1 MLVPLPGSLV
11 SFLSHS
17 PLPSHFLLPP
27 HTSFQSYHGDV
38 ERHIGGSSN
47 LRGVEESMGGKDKVV
62 MEILEDDEKRSSN
75 NSVPS
80 AVLDLNE
87 GFGDRSD
94 GGEIGEDAAAA
105 DDDDDDEEEEEEEDE
120 GGSTSELAGAGRS
133 SSNSS
138 STNHNSGNKDH
149 DMNSSSKGEG
159 SGERAST
166 VRQYNRSKLPRLRWT
181 PDLHMAFVHAV
192 ERLGGQERAT
202 PKLVLQMMNV
212 RGLSIAH
219 VKSHLQMYR
228 SKKLDGHES
237 GHERSAISSV
247 FSPMDFHMRRGDHR
261 FHDMFFQRGA
271 GTVISSRLLHNGGGF
286 LGPRSAISPEASRLF
301 GLLQRRQPS
310 MQTFD
315 FKNYS
320 SLRNQEWTFSQHV
333 AASARTG
340 GGTINGPAKGLIHD
354 MIFRKDGKPTS
365 HVFDVR
371 DAIAS
376 NRTPSAAAVHGGSVG
391 SSDWVGSS
399 SRPLSRTMSAASS
412 TSFALGSGSL
422 HLLSKGTRGAASGS
436 NNGDANTTSPDPVV
450 TKEALGSRL
459 ELQTHLEPKNRT
471 RVIRE
476 MRTGTAAKRTN
487 ASMEEKGRTPDLQL
501 SLSPNVA
508 EGEADNQAKKR
519 KIISIA
525 LSDEQGEVDSDKMP
539 PLSLSLSLRGGGD
552 DDRNVEDARRLE
564 AATGS
569 SSKKAALGL
578 STLDL
583 TMSIKALE

>member
-1 MLVPLPGSLV
+1 
-11 SFLSHS
+11 
-17 PLPSHFLLPP
+17 
-27 HTSFQSYHGDV
+27 
-38 ERHIGGSSN
+38 
-47 LRGVEESMGGKDKVV
+47 MGEVKEKVV
-62 MEILEDDEKRSSN
+62 VEILEDNDKRSSK
-75 NSVPS
+75 NSVPP

-87 GFGDRSD
+87 GFSEGND
-94 GGEIGEDAAAA
+94 GGEVGDDA
-105 DDDDDDEEEEEEEDE
+105 DGEEEEEEEDDE
-120 GGSTSELAGAGRS
+120 GGSTSEVAGAGRS

-159 SGERAST
+159 SSERAPT

-181 PDLHMAFVHAV
+181 PDLHMSFVHAV

-247 FSPMDFHMRRGDHR
+247 FSPMDFHMRRGDRR
-261 FHDMFFQRGA
+261 FHDIFFQRAA
-271 GTVISSRLLHNGGGF
+271 GTAISTRLLHNGGGF
-286 LGPRSAISPEASRLF
+286 FGSRSAVSPEASRLF
-301 GLLQRRQPS
+301 GLLQRRQPT

-320 SLRNQEWTFSQHV
+320 NLRNQEWTFSQQ
-333 AASARTG
+333 AAAAARAG
-340 GGTINGPAKGLIHD
+340 AINDHGPAKGLIHD

-365 HVFDVR
+365 HLFNVR

-376 NRTPSAAAVHGGSVG
+376 NRTQAEAVAVDTADHGGRAG
-391 SSDWVGSS
+391 SSDWIGSS
-399 SRPLSRTMSAASS
+399 SRPLSRTMSAAAS
-412 TSFALGSGSL
+412 TGFALGSL
-422 HLLSKGTRGAASGS
+422 HLLSKGMRGAAAGS
-436 NNGDANTTSPDPVV
+436 NNGDANTTSSDPVV
-450 TKEALGSRL
+450 TSGALGSRMEKYH
-459 ELQTHLEPKNRT
+459 ELKNPSKVT
-471 RVIRE
+471 GE
-476 MRTGTAAKRTN
+476 MRKGMPAKRTK
-487 ASMEEKGRTPDLQL
+487 ASMEENGGTPDLQL
-501 SLSPNVA
+501 SLSPNV
-508 EGEADNQAKKR
+508 GGDADKQAKKR
-519 KIISIA
+519 KILSIA
-525 LSDEQGEVDSDKMP
+525 LSDEQDEVDSDQMP
-539 PLSLSLSLRGGGD
+539 PLSLSLSLRGGDSGGEG
-552 DDRNVEDARRLE
+552 NGEGARRLE

>member
-1 MLVPLPGSLV
+1 
-11 SFLSHS
+11 
-17 PLPSHFLLPP
+17 
-27 HTSFQSYHGDV
+27 
-38 ERHIGGSSN
+38 
-47 LRGVEESMGGKDKVV
+47 MGEVKEKVV
-62 MEILEDDEKRSSN
+62 MGILEDDEKRSSK
-75 NSVPS
+75 NSVPQG
-80 AVLDLNE
+80 VLDLNE
-87 GFGDRSD
+87 GFGEGSN
-94 GGEIGEDAAAA
+94 GGEVGEDADDEEEEEDD
-105 DDDDDDEEEEEEEDE
+105 DDDDDDE
-120 GGSTSELAGAGRS
+120 GGSISEVAGACRS

-138 STNHNSGNKDH
+138 SNNHNSGNKDH

-159 SGERAST
+159 SCERVPT

-261 FHDMFFQRGA
+261 FHDMFFQRDAGA
-271 GTVISSRLLHNGGGF
+271 AISSKLLHNGGGF
-286 LGPRSAISPEASRLF
+286 FGPRSTVSLEASRLF
-301 GLLQRRQPS
+301 GLLQRRQPT
-310 MQTFD
+310 MQKLD

-320 SLRNQEWTFSQHV
+320 SLRNQEWTFSQHAP
-333 AASARTG
+333 AATSAG
-340 GGTINGPAKGLIHD
+340 AINDQSPAKGLIHD

-365 HVFDVR
+365 HLFDVR
-371 DAIAS
+371 DAITS
-376 NRTPSAAAVHGGSVG
+376 NRTPVTAAGTGDHGGRAG

-399 SRPLSRTMSAASS
+399 SRPLSRTMSPASY
-412 TSFALGSGSL
+412 TGFALGSL
-422 HLLSKGTRGAASGS
+422 HVLSKARTVAAAGS
-436 NNGDANTTSPDPVV
+436 KNGDANTTSLDPVV
-450 TKEALGSRL
+450 TSDALGSRI

-471 RVIRE
+471 RVITE
-476 MRTGTAAKRTN
+476 MRGTVAKRTN
-487 ASMEEKGRTPDLQL
+487 ASMEENGGTPDLQL
-501 SLSPNVA
+501 SLSPNVGR
-508 EGEADNQAKKR
+508 EGEVDKQANKR
-519 KIISIA
+519 KLLSIA
-525 LSDEQGEVDSDKMP
+525 LCDEQEVDSDKMP
-539 PLSLSLSLRGGGD
+539 PLSLSLSLRGGEGSG
-552 DDRNVEDARRLE
+552 EDAGRLE
-564 AATGS
+564 AATGR

>member
-1 MLVPLPGSLV
+1 
-11 SFLSHS
+11 
-17 PLPSHFLLPP
+17 
-27 HTSFQSYHGDV
+27 
-38 ERHIGGSSN
+38 
-47 LRGVEESMGGKDKVV
+47 MGEVKDKVV

-87 GFGDRSD
+87 GFGDGSD

-105 DDDDDDEEEEEEEDE
+105 DEEEEEEDDDDDE

-138 STNHNSGNKDH
+138 STNHNSGAKDH

-247 FSPMDFHMRRGDHR
+247 FSPMDFLMRRGDHR
-261 FHDMFFQRGA
+261 FHDMFFQGGA

-320 SLRNQEWTFSQHV
+320 SLRNREWAFSQHV
-333 AASARTG
+333 AASAKSG
-340 GGTINGPAKGLIHD
+340 GAINNGPAKRLIHD

-365 HVFDVR
+365 HLFDVR

-376 NRTPSAAAVHGGSVG
+376 NQTPSAAAVHGGSVG
-391 SSDWVGSS
+391 SSDWVSSS

-422 HLLSKGTRGAASGS
+422 HLLSKGTRGAAAGS

-450 TKEALGSRL
+450 TMEALGSRL
-459 ELQTHLEPKNRT
+459 ETHLEPKNRT

-476 MRTGTAAKRTN
+476 MRTGTAAKRT
-487 ASMEEKGRTPDLQL
+487 PDLQL

-508 EGEADNQAKKR
+508 EEEADKQAKRR

-525 LSDEQGEVDSDKMP
+525 LSDEQGGMDSDKMP
-539 PLSLSLSLRGGGD
+539 PLSLSLSLRGGGGD
-552 DDRNVEDARRLE
+552 DGNGEDARRLE

>member
-1 MLVPLPGSLV
+1 
-11 SFLSHS
+11 
-17 PLPSHFLLPP
+17 
-27 HTSFQSYHGDV
+27 
-38 ERHIGGSSN
+38 
-47 LRGVEESMGGKDKVV
+47 MGEVKEKVV
-62 MEILEDDEKRSSN
+62 VEILEDKDKRSSK
-75 NSVPS
+75 NSVPP

-87 GFGDRSD
+87 GFSEGSD
-94 GGEIGEDAAAA
+94 GGEVGDDA
-105 DDDDDDEEEEEEEDE
+105 DGEEEEEEEDDE
-120 GGSTSELAGAGRS
+120 GGSTSEVAGAGRS

-159 SGERAST
+159 SSERAPT

-181 PDLHMAFVHAV
+181 PDLHMSFVHAV

-247 FSPMDFHMRRGDHR
+247 FSPMDFHMRRGDRR
-261 FHDMFFQRGA
+261 FHDIFFQRAA
-271 GTVISSRLLHNGGGF
+271 GTAISTRLLHNGGGF
-286 LGPRSAISPEASRLF
+286 FGPRSAVSPEASRLF
-301 GLLQRRQPS
+301 GLLQRRQPT

-320 SLRNQEWTFSQHV
+320 DLRNQEWTFSQQ
-333 AASARTG
+333 AAAAARAG
-340 GGTINGPAKGLIHD
+340 AINDHSPAKGLIHD
-354 MIFRKDGKPTS
+354 KIFRKDGKPTS
-365 HVFDVR
+365 HLFDVR

-376 NRTPSAAAVHGGSVG
+376 NRTQAEAVAVDAADHGGRA
-391 SSDWVGSS
+391 SSDWIGSS
-399 SRPLSRTMSAASS
+399 SRPLSRVMSAAAS
-412 TSFALGSGSL
+412 TGFALGSL
-422 HLLSKGTRGAASGS
+422 HLLSKAMRGGAAGS
-436 NNGDANTTSPDPVV
+436 NNGDANTTSSDPVV
-450 TKEALGSRL
+450 TSGRALGSRM
-459 ELQTHLEPKNRT
+459 EKHHEPKNPSKVT
-471 RVIRE
+471 GE
-476 MRTGTAAKRTN
+476 MRKGMPAKRTK
-487 ASMEEKGRTPDLQL
+487 ASMEENGGTPDLQL
-501 SLSPNVA
+501 SLSPNVV
-508 EGEADNQAKKR
+508 GGDADKQTKKR
-519 KIISIA
+519 KILSIA
-525 LSDEQGEVDSDKMP
+525 LSDEQEEVDSDQMP
-539 PLSLSLSLRGGGD
+539 PLSLSLSLRGGDSGG
-552 DDRNVEDARRLE
+552 EGRLE

>member
-1 MLVPLPGSLV
+1 
-11 SFLSHS
+11 
-17 PLPSHFLLPP
+17 
-27 HTSFQSYHGDV
+27 
-38 ERHIGGSSN
+38 
-47 LRGVEESMGGKDKVV
+47 MGEVKEKVV
-62 MEILEDDEKRSSN
+62 MEILQDGEKRSSE
-75 NSVPS
+75 NSVPP

-87 GFGDRSD
+87 GFSEGSD
-94 GGEIGEDAAAA
+94 GGEIGEDA
-105 DDDDDDEEEEEEEDE
+105 DDDNEEEDDDDE
-120 GGSTSELAGAGRS
+120 GGSTSEVAGAGRS

-138 STNHNSGNKDH
+138 STNHNSRSNNKDH

-159 SGERAST
+159 DGERAPT

-228 SKKLDGHES
+228 SKKLDHES
-237 GHERSAISSV
+237 GHERAAISSV

-261 FHDMFFQRGA
+261 LYDMFFQRAA
-271 GTVISSRLLHNGGGF
+271 GSSISSRLLHNGGFFGS
-286 LGPRSAISPEASRLF
+286 RSAVSPEASRLY
-301 GLLQRRQPS
+301 GLLQRRQPT

-320 SLRNQEWTFSQHV
+320 SLRNQEWTFSQH
-333 AASARTG
+333 AATA
-340 GGTINGPAKGLIHD
+340 GTINDRGPAKGLIHD

-365 HVFDVR
+365 HLFDVQ

-376 NRTPSAAAVHGGSVG
+376 NRTSSAAAGAADHGGRVG

-399 SRPLSRTMSAASS
+399 SRPLSRTMSATAS
-412 TSFALGSGSL
+412 TGFALGSL
-422 HLLSKGTRGAASGS
+422 HLLPRGRASTGS
-436 NNGDANTTSPDPVV
+436 NGYHPNGDANTTSSDPMV
-450 TKEALGSRL
+450 TREALGSRL
-459 ELQTHLEPKNRT
+459 EAHLEPKNPSK
-471 RVIRE
+471 VIGE
-476 MRTGTAAKRTN
+476 MCTGTAAKWTK
-487 ASMEEKGRTPDLQL
+487 ASMEENGGTPDLQL
-501 SLSPNVA
+501 SLSPNV
-508 EGEADNQAKKR
+508 GSDADKQAKKR
-519 KIISIA
+519 KILCIA
-525 LSDEQGEVDSDKMP
+525 LSEQEEVDSDKML
-539 PLSLSLSLRGGGD
+539 PLSLSLSLRGGDSGCEGSGGD
-552 DDRNVEDARRLE
+552 AGRLE
-564 AATGS
+564 AATGSS